1 MNLRKNTLIYLMIK
15 INARNSRKKG
25 KKEEIHGLNNKARF
39 TYMISIRN

>member
-1 MNLRKNTLIYLMIK
+1 MNIRKNTLIYLMIK
-15 INARNSRKKG
+15 INARNRRKG